1 MRISLH
7 GKTVVKTQKKALTQR
22 LQKQSTDDSEPQQV
36 TGDTDVEL
44 ALEQAKEE
52 EEDED
57 IAESDPMLF
66 EAGKV
71 LSEQIQL
78 QTQTNSQ
85 RLALMKKTE
94 ETSL

>member
-1 MRISLH
+1 
-7 GKTVVKTQKKALTQR
+7 
-22 LQKQSTDDSEPQQV
+22 
-36 TGDTDVEL
+36 
-44 ALEQAKEE
+44 
-52 EEDED
+52 
-57 IAESDPMLF
+57 MLF